1 MITIGFV
8 VLATIAL
15 GALTYAL
22 LEPRLQVEK
31 NARSR
36 LGQYKQ
42 SESDIQAKRQARD
55 RLQEVAKR
63 RKSIQTSL
71 DDLDSKQ
78 KAKTR
83 HTRNLTI
90 ERRIAQTGMKLS
102 MRSFV
107 LGSIGLGLLAS
118 FLALVFGAP
127 LLVVAGLGLV
137 GGLGVPRWLLSFLKA
152 RRQKKFV
159 EEFANAVDVIV
170 RGIRSGL
177 PLNDTLRMVAAET
190 PEPVRSEF
198 ARIVEALQMGLSMT
212 EAVERL
218 YQNMPLAE
226 TNFFAI
232 VVSIQSQA
240 GGNLGEALS
249 NLSRVLRERKK
260 MKGKIQAMS
269 MEAKAS
275 GGIIGSLPFIVGG
288 LVYMTSP
295 DYIAILFNTGAG
307 NIVLACA
314 GIWMAI
320 GVVVMRNMINFDF

>member
-1 MITIGFV
+1 MIAIAFV
-8 VLATIAL
+8 ALATIAL
-15 GALTYAL
+15 GALTYAI

-42 SESDIQAKRQARD
+42 SESDALAKRQARD
-55 RLQEVAKR
+55 RMQEVAKR
-63 RKSIQTSL
+63 RKSIQSSL

-78 KAKTR
+78 KAKSR
-83 HTRNLTI
+83 HARNATI
-90 ERRIAQTGMKLS
+90 DRRIVQAGLKLS
-102 MRSFV
+102 MRAFV
-107 LGSIGLGLLAS
+107 LASVGLGVVM
-118 FLALVFGAP
+118 ALVALVCGAP
-127 LLVVAGLGLV
+127 LLVAAGIGIV
-137 GGLGVPRWLLSFLKA
+137 GGLGVPRWLLGFLRK

-159 EEFANAVDVIV
+159 DEFANAVDVVV

-198 ARIVEALQMGLSMT
+198 ARVVEGLQMGLSMT

-249 NLSRVLRERKK
+249 NLSRVLRERKR

-275 GGIIGSLPFIVGG
+275 GAIIGALPFIVGF
-288 LVYMTSP
+288 LVYLTSP
-295 DYIAILFNTGAG
+295 DYISILFTTSSG
-307 NIVLACA
+307 NLVLVCA
-314 GIWMAI
+314 GIWMSVGI
-320 GVVVMRNMINFDF
+320 VVMRNMINFDF